1 MKNKQKIVKT
11 KNKLKI
17 EKSKYPTDEITHVL
31 WLETESVGFLTID
44 GGCGYRGIFKGTY
57 QECLEEKEKL
67 EKKPKSRKRGIR
79 AWILSH

>member
-1 MKNKQKIVKT
+1 MFIEKMKT

-31 WLETESVGFLTID
+31 WLETESL
-44 GGCGYRGIFKGTY
+44 GGSGYRGIYHGTY
-57 QECLEEKEKL
+57 QQCLIEKEKL

-79 AWILSH
+79 SWILSH